1 MPSGCGVRTV
11 LHLFLRT
18 TNLVPGKRGATAYHY
33 MVLPND
39 SASDSPEQP
48 GKFPLGVL
56 YTTPG
61 AQAAIPGD
69 EMVAAL
75 RRHIAGDW
83 GDVDEHDWEENEL
96 SLREGF
102 RLFSVYRTKAGE
114 KFWIITEADPSC
126 TTVLLPEE
134 Y

>member
-1 MPSGCGVRTV
+1 
-11 LHLFLRT
+11 
-18 TNLVPGKRGATAYHY
+18 

-39 SASDSPEQP
+39 SGSDLPKQP

-61 AQAAIPGD
+61 AQAEVPVD

-83 GDVDEHDWEENEL
+83 GDIDEHDREENEL

-102 RLFSVYRTKAGE
+102 RLFSVYHTTAGE
-114 KFWIITEADPSC
+114 KFWIVTEADRSC